1 MWKGRDDATLVGSG
15 STGSLH
21 RNCNLHGQA
30 SDPDLV
36 HLTSLCL
43 LIHFL
48 IGIHAA
54 VKWPQ
59 VTAQQLIS
67 SVTLA
72 SASNSF

>member
-1 MWKGRDDATLVGSG
+1 MVLPWSVRAAQEACTGTATCMGKQVTLS
-15 STGSLH
+15 
-21 RNCNLHGQA
+21 
-30 SDPDLV
+30 LV

-48 IGIHAA
+48 IGIHAV